1 RKLDPYSSCPPR
13 QIPKPRGC
21 QVPIALCCSLRLLL
35 KCVQHVNRLCKR
47 RDVDDAVRPC
57 LIADAN
63 FAYAPANRRHRLPI
77 SGIKPPLDAIELKSR
92 FLSRSFRKRA
102 QFAQG
107 VAAERDQFQPGP
119 HLYRSWYNGATRGAQ
134 VARWVHAC

>member
-1 RKLDPYSSCPPR
+1 
-13 QIPKPRGC
+13 
-21 QVPIALCCSLRLLL
+21 LRLLL

-102 QFAQG
+102 QFVQG
-107 VAAERDQFQPGP
+107 VTQNAISFSLGRIYIDIDITELRGV
-119 HLYRSWYNGATRGAQ
+119 RKWYSEST
-134 VARWVHAC
+134 HADPL